1 MRSILIIFTVLAM
14 LCQSTPASG
23 KKADDSAAIQ
33 MLRPNKKSKTL
44 EGTTMK
50 LARPVLKKTPMSV
63 FIDNIDAL
71 LICPLEKSDKAYLDK
86 VETMLGGYAKV
97 NEINDDDYRMLIY
110 IDTLPGNRF
119 SEIILYT
126 TDPDKTIM
134 VFCGDFTT
142 EGLTK
147 VGELSDQQREK
158 RRQSRK

>member
-1 MRSILIIFTVLAM
+1 MRSLLIIFTVLAM
-14 LCQSTPASG
+14 LCSGASASG
-23 KKADDSAAIQ
+23 KKVDESVAIQ
-33 MLRPNKKSKTL
+33 MLSSNKKAKTL
-44 EGTTMK
+44 TGTTMRF
-50 LARPVLKKTPMSV
+50 ARPALKKTPMSV
-63 FIDNIDAL
+63 LMDNIESM
-71 LICPLEKSDKAYLDK
+71 LICPLDNSDKAYLGK
-86 VETMLGGYAKV
+86 VDTMLGNYTMV
-97 NEINDDDYRMLIY
+97 NEINDDDYRMLIF
-110 IDTLPGNRF
+110 IDTLHGNRF

>member
-1 MRSILIIFTVLAM
+1 MKSILIIFTMLAM
-14 LCQSTPASG
+14 LCPVTTSSG
-23 KKADDSAAIQ
+23 KKADDSVAIQ
-33 MLRPNKKSKTL
+33 MLGSNKKAKTL

-63 FIDNIDAL
+63 FIDNIDAM
-71 LICPLEKSDKAYLDK
+71 LICPLDKSDKAYLDK
-86 VETMLGGYAKV
+86 VDKMLGSYTKV
-97 NEINDDDYRMLIY
+97 NEIDDEDYRMLIY
-110 IDTLPGNRF
+110 INTLHSNRF

>member
-1 MRSILIIFTVLAM
+1 M
-14 LCQSTPASG
+14 LCPNTPASG
-23 KKADDSAAIQ
+23 KKADESAAIQ
-33 MLRPNKKSKTL
+33 MLRPNKKAKTL

-63 FIDNIDAL
+63 FIDNIDAM
-71 LICPLEKSDKAYLDK
+71 LICPLDKSDKAYLDK
-86 VETMLGGYAKV
+86 VDKMLGSYTKV
-97 NEINDDDYRMLIY
+97 NEIDDEDYRMLIY
-110 IDTLPGNRF
+110 INTLHSNRF

>member
-1 MRSILIIFTVLAM
+1 MRSLLIIFTVLAI
-14 LCQSTPASG
+14 LCPSTAAAG
-23 KKADDSAAIQ
+23 KKADDSVAIQ
-33 MLRPNKKSKTL
+33 MLQSNKKAKTL
-44 EGTTMK
+44 EGTTLK

-63 FIDNIDAL
+63 LMDQIDAM
-71 LICPLEKSDKAYLDK
+71 LICPLEKSDNAYLDK
-86 VETMLGGYAKV
+86 VDTMLGSYSKV

-110 IDTLPGNRF
+110 IDTLHGNRF